1 MSSILTICTGASLSS
16 AEMFVN
22 PSKTVLIGAFTDLDE
37 ASEERR
43 GDIIGV
49 EDNGRTVAIV
59 ETDSSVYSDSAGCW

>member
-1 MSSILTICTGASLSS
+1 MSSRLTICTGASLSS

-22 PSKTVLIGAFTDLDE
+22 PSKTVIGAFTDLDE

-59 ETDSSVYSDSAGCW
+59 ETDSSVYSNSAGCW